1 MGYRYYGGFLQPQ
14 RTKLH
19 DFWGEKT
26 DMEIITLNELQAR
39 ADPLH
44 RQSRCFK
51 DT

>member
-1 MGYRYYGGFLQPQ
+1 MEFSLQPQ

-19 DFWGEKT
+19 DLQKKKKKT

-39 ADPLH
+39 GDPLH
-44 RQSRCFK
+44 TQSRCFK